1 MKSTFIAMW
10 SGPRNIST
18 ALMRSFENRLDCFV
32 SDEPFYAY
40 FLSKTKLKHPLYN
53 EIIKSGLTDYNQIIK
68 YITGAN
74 PALKKIWYQKH
85 MAHHILNRDNIDW
98 VKHMKNCLLIRH
110 PKDVILSYSKKNNIH
125 NIEQLGYLQQ
135 IQIYKTLTEDL
146 EILPIIIDAQDLLI
160 NPKKMLIEL
169 CKNLEIEFDNKML
182 SWPTGIR
189 KTDGIWAKHWYK
201 QVECTNGF
209 KPYIEINRKI
219 PIKYQRLNDICMEYY
234 DFLYQKRI
242 SSS

>member
-1 MKSTFIAMW
+1 
-10 SGPRNIST
+10 
-18 ALMRSFENRLDCFV
+18 
-32 SDEPFYAY
+32 
-40 FLSKTKLKHPLYN
+40 
-53 EIIKSGLTDYNQIIK
+53 
-68 YITGAN
+68 
-74 PALKKIWYQKH
+74 
-85 MAHHILNRDNIDW
+85 
-98 VKHMKNCLLIRH
+98 
-110 PKDVILSYSKKNNIH
+110 
-125 NIEQLGYLQQ
+125 
-135 IQIYKTLTEDL
+135 
-146 EILPIIIDAQDLLI
+146 
-160 NPKKMLIEL
+160 MLIAL